1 MRITPRM
8 TSWSLPASL
17 RGKPSPQTLQC
28 WETKTAS
35 ACKRSGFPSSFRLY
49 SSRDSTLRD
58 HTSRDST
65 PRGDHT
71 PGDSTPR
78 DSTLRDSTPRDST
91 PSDLTPRDSR
101 RSNVESCDLPKPR
114 VPVVEVFTSPTCTLC
129 HDVILE
135 LEDLQ
140 KNTNFRSVQFL
151 F

>member
-1 MRITPRM
+1 MMRITPRM

-49 SSRDSTLRD
+49 SSRDHTPRD
-58 HTSRDST
+58 HT
-65 PRGDHT
+65 P
-71 PGDSTPR
+71 
-78 DSTLRDSTPRDST
+78 RDSTPRDS
-91 PSDLTPRDSR
+91 TPRDSR